1 MCFSAP
7 DIPTSGTQKG
17 QSPDMEMRAR
27 AEAMRKP
34 TLEGAKEQEDPAG
47 KFLAAGVAPPAPGT
61 RGRPLQNKLGSDI
74 PVSASR
80 GLLTT

>member
-7 DIPTSGTQKG
+7 NIPTPSATQKG

-27 AEAMRKP
+27 AEGMGKSP
-34 TLEGAKEQEDPAG
+34 LGGAKEQAG
-47 KFLAAGVAPPAPGT
+47 PETLLASGVSPPVPGT